1 MMLFTPVLF
10 PNSVGDVS
18 RFLRATRISL
28 ILVDLCDIVFRPFL
42 SFPLDSSS
50 DSAYYSDE
58 DFFKDIVESLNNLQ
72 EEFDSDEESQDSA
85 LSVSTEDQEEKIEQK
100 IIESNE
106 KYYQI
111 TYVDGQ

>member
-28 ILVDLCDIVFRPFL
+28 ILVDLCDTVFRPFL

-50 DSAYYSDE
+50 DSAYCSDE

-100 IIESNE
+100 VIESNE